1 MPKQGDL
8 RGPAN
13 SVAFLVARVGF
24 DSARKLRERL
34 APYGIEPRQFALL
47 NQVAIREGLS
57 QQAIADAI
65 GIPKSRMVALVDD
78 LEQRGLVER
87 RRSDRRT
94 HALHLTAEGN
104 RLLDKTRQAAIEHDN
119 ELSDP
124 LTADER
130 RELVRLL
137 RKLAAREDLPEGV
150 HPALR

>member
-1 MPKQGDL
+1 MPDQGDL

-34 APYGIEPRQFALL
+34 APFGIEPRQFALL
-47 NQVAIREGLS
+47 NMVAMREGLS

-78 LEQRGLVER
+78 LEKRGLVER

-94 HALHLTAEGN
+94 HALHVTAEGK
-104 RLLDKTRQAAIEHDN
+104 RLLEKSRRAAIEHDS
-119 ELSDP
+119 ELSEP
-124 LTADER
+124 LTAGER

-137 RKLAAREDLPEGV
+137 RKLAARGEPPEWV